1 MSDTQNPQPVEVQED
16 AGRSRV
22 LAGVGKAGMIAAS
35 VALPIV
41 AIIGALLAMYVLF
54 TSIQH
59 LGTTALVVNSA
70 TATIVAAS
78 VTVTLGLL
86 LITDAALALTG
97 KRRTLL
103 VAGLFTLAWLALA
116 VLMAILDTAIT
127 VAQIKVDQ
135 TLLVIGTFIYSALPA
150 LPVIPMIALAAS
162 AAHEKHDQYP
172 TLASAGGSMLL
183 SVLKVLLTVAM
194 FAFEAFF
201 GISLGLNPMAA
212 IFAATLNA
220 TAFALALGNTDAARH
235 ENDRQGVNTWGA
247 ISTFY
252 ALLMFVIAI
261 EAIIKLS
268 AGAQQSGTLAAM
280 HAPAW
285 LETLALWAFVSS
297 IGLSALLLALTFWR
311 KSARGL
317 ASTDSRPSMGERIRI
332 VRAQA
337 DDVRDA
343 LRGPQR
349 PALPAGTTFASAVTG
364 AALEDDEA
372 MRKVAVG
379 VGRPDPEVEASQAD
393 GRRRI
398 VPAEWLA
405 DRLTDAEITA
415 ALADGTTDAEMRA
428 ALQQET
434 AFRVD
439 WRNKGNGESVTA
451 DGRGWSEGD
460 GGPKAAK
467 GRPKRSESGVG
478 YDTTAEVVLTPADD
492 ASLRN
497 AGKNGQ
503 TKTAPMDEAAAAVRA
518 EAAARKARRAGGGAP
533 PEAKS

>member
-1 MSDTQNPQPVEVQED
+1 MSDTNSQPVEVQD
-16 AGRSRV
+16 PGRSRV

-41 AIIGALLAMYVLF
+41 AIIGAGLAMFVMF

-127 VAQIKVDQ
+127 VAQIKVDE

-235 ENDRQGVNTWGA
+235 DRDRGGVNTWGA
-247 ISTFY
+247 ISMFY

-268 AGAQQSGTLAAM
+268 TDAARTTTLAAM

-297 IGLSALLLALTFWR
+297 IGLSAILLAATFWR

-317 ASTDSRPSMGERIRI
+317 ASTDSRPAPSMGERIRI

-379 VGRPDPEVEASQAD
+379 VARPDPEVEAAQ
-393 GRRRI
+393 
-398 VPAEWLA
+398 
-405 DRLTDAEITA
+405 
-415 ALADGTTDAEMRA
+415 
-428 ALQQET
+428 
-434 AFRVD
+434 
-439 WRNKGNGESVTA
+439 
-451 DGRGWSEGD
+451 
-460 GGPKAAK
+460 

-497 AGKNGQ
+497 AGKNGM

>member
-1 MSDTQNPQPVEVQED
+1 
-16 AGRSRV
+16 
-22 LAGVGKAGMIAAS
+22 
-35 VALPIV
+35 
-41 AIIGALLAMYVLF
+41 
-54 TSIQH
+54 
-59 LGTTALVVNSA
+59 
-70 TATIVAAS
+70 
-78 VTVTLGLL
+78 
-86 LITDAALALTG
+86 
-97 KRRTLL
+97 
-103 VAGLFTLAWLALA
+103 
-116 VLMAILDTAIT
+116 
-127 VAQIKVDQ
+127 
-135 TLLVIGTFIYSALPA
+135 
-150 LPVIPMIALAAS
+150 
-162 AAHEKHDQYP
+162 
-172 TLASAGGSMLL
+172 
-183 SVLKVLLTVAM
+183 M

-235 ENDRQGVNTWGA
+235 ERDRGGVNTWGA
-247 ISTFY
+247 ISMFY

-268 AGAQQSGTLAAM
+268 TDAARTTTLAAM

-297 IGLSALLLALTFWR
+297 IGLSAILLAATFWR

-364 AALEDDEA
+364 AATLEDDKA
-372 MRKVAVG
+372 VRKVAAG
-379 VGRPDPEVEASQAD
+379 VGRPDPEVDVAD
-393 GRRRI
+393 LDRRI
-398 VPAEWLA
+398 ADEEAVLA
-405 DRLTDAEITA
+405 SNFEGLGLTPSEQNKWRDIVESSLDDKKTK
-415 ALADGTTDAEMRA
+415 RA
-428 ALQQET
+428 AAQ
-434 AFRVD
+434 
-439 WRNKGNGESVTA
+439 
-451 DGRGWSEGD
+451 
-460 GGPKAAK
+460 

>member
-1 MSDTQNPQPVEVQED
+1 MSDTQNPQAVEVQD
-16 AGRSRV
+16 AGQDTGRSRV

-41 AIIGALLAMYVLF
+41 AIIGAGLAMFVMF

-235 ENDRQGVNTWGA
+235 ERDRGGVNTWGA
-247 ISTFY
+247 ISMFY

-268 AGAQQSGTLAAM
+268 TDAARTTTLAAM

-297 IGLSALLLALTFWR
+297 IGLSAILLAATFWR

-343 LRGPQR
+343 LRGPR
-349 PALPAGTTFASAVTG
+349 HPALPAGTTFASAVTG

-379 VGRPDPEVEASQAD
+379 VGRPDPEVEATQ
-393 GRRRI
+393 
-398 VPAEWLA
+398 
-405 DRLTDAEITA
+405 
-415 ALADGTTDAEMRA
+415 
-428 ALQQET
+428 
-434 AFRVD
+434 
-439 WRNKGNGESVTA
+439 
-451 DGRGWSEGD
+451 
-460 GGPKAAK
+460 

-497 AGKNGQ
+497 AGKNGM

>member
-1 MSDTQNPQPVEVQED
+1 MSDTQNPQAVEVQED

-41 AIIGALLAMYVLF
+41 AIIGAGLAMFVMF

-127 VAQIKVDQ
+127 VAQIKVDE

-212 IFAATLNA
+212 VFAATLNA

-235 ENDRQGVNTWGA
+235 DRDRGGVNTWGA
-247 ISTFY
+247 ISMFY

-268 AGAQQSGTLAAM
+268 TDAARTTTLAAM

-297 IGLSALLLALTFWR
+297 IGLSAILLAATFWR

-317 ASTDSRPSMGERIRI
+317 APDARPAPSMGERIRI

-379 VGRPDPEVEASQAD
+379 VGRPDPEVEAAQS
-393 GRRRI
+393 
-398 VPAEWLA
+398 
-405 DRLTDAEITA
+405 RL
-415 ALADGTTDAEMRA
+415 
-428 ALQQET
+428 
-434 AFRVD
+434 
-439 WRNKGNGESVTA
+439 
-451 DGRGWSEGD
+451 
-460 GGPKAAK
+460 
-467 GRPKRSESGVG
+467 KRSESGVG
-478 YDTTAEVVLTPADD
+478 YDTTAEVVMTPADD

-497 AGKNGQ
+497 AGKNGM